1 MGKNIRCAALI
12 VCCCLLLC
20 GCTASAQER
29 YERGQMYLGFGDYAT
44 AREIFQQLG
53 GYGDAEKYA
62 LYCAARQAMA
72 DGDWTLAEANLR
84 LIDPFASSTWC
95 LQYIDAARPGGS
107 PGRL

>member
-1 MGKNIRCAALI
+1 
-12 VCCCLLLC
+12 
-20 GCTASAQER
+20 
-29 YERGQMYLGFGDYAT
+29 MYLGFGDYAT

-95 LQYIDAARPGGS
+95 LQYIDAARLAEEGDLAGALEGFEALGS
-107 PGRL
+107 FLDSDARARSLRAEIP